1 MAALVRPAQ
10 AGTDQPDLMTC
21 IRQRAKSPEQK
32 ALRRQQILDA
42 AAGYFAEAPFEQV
55 SLHDIAQRVGITK
68 AALYR
73 YFRNK
78 EALFLALYHQQLER
92 LVGHGEQ
99 LNIDGDAAIVCA
111 QALAEE
117 PLFCRLNAILHTVLE
132 RNLTEDE
139 ARNFKLGLLPLL
151 QRFATLISRWLS
163 ISVAEAVE
171 LLLHIQQAMIG
182 CWHICHPSK
191 TVAAAIA
198 EPPLTLFR
206 LEFSATLQQHLS
218 WLFAGYKASHIHRTA
233 GNALNSGTAHNS
245 PDSTAETQ

>member
-1 MAALVRPAQ
+1 MAALVRPAL
-10 AGTDQPDLMTC
+10 AGTDQSDLMTC

-132 RNLTEDE
+132 RNLTEEE

-151 QRFATLISRWLS
+151 QRFAMLISRWLS
-163 ISVAEAVE
+163 ISAAEAVE

-182 CWHICHPSK
+182 CWHICYPSK

-206 LEFSATLQQHLS
+206 LEFSTTLQQHLS

-233 GNALNSGTAHNS
+233 SNALNSGTAHNS
-245 PDSTAETQ
+245 PDSTAEIQ

>member
-1 MAALVRPAQ
+1 
-10 AGTDQPDLMTC
+10 MTC
-21 IRQRAKSPEQK
+21 IRQRAKSPQQK

-42 AAGYFAEAPFEQV
+42 AAGYFAEAAFEQV

-78 EALFLALYHQQLER
+78 EALFLALYHQQMEQLIE
-92 LVGHGEQ
+92 HGEQ
-99 LNIDGDAAIVCA
+99 LPPADDAAAVCA

-117 PLFCRLNAILHTVLE
+117 TLFCRLNAILHTVLE
-132 RNLTEDE
+132 RNLSEEE

-163 ISVAEAVE
+163 ISVAEGVE

-206 LEFSATLQQHLS
+206 LEFASTLQQHLS
-218 WLFAGYKASHIHRTA
+218 WLFAGYKANHKHRSDIPNSADNSDSLSTNR
-233 GNALNSGTAHNS
+233 NAYDPG
-245 PDSTAETQ
+245 